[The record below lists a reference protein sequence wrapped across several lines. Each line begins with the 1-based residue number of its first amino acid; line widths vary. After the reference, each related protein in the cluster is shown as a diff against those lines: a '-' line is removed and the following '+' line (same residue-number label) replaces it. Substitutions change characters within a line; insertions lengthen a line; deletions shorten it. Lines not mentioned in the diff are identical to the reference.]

1 MRRFARGAQSRKKG
15 MEEATRSAE
24 PKREA
29 GRRLFYTYSL
39 DTNSL
44 LYVKLNRAAT
54 PRVRNRLSAV

>member
-44 LYVKLNRAAT
+44 YYM
-54 PRVRNRLSAV
+54 